1 MAECNMK
8 KLLVLFFLL
17 LLTACS
23 EGGGGGG
30 RGDAGSPPEISSVRL
45 AKLIDGQYVET
56 LNLEIGDT
64 ASFSVIAVD
73 PDLDMDTLYIDEY
86 LSPDFKTPVN
96 SVEIILSSQA
106 DPTTEY
112 VIETAEITGQVGSYL
127 DCFLVVD
134 SAGNESNEFCVNYM
148 LTEDSTTARSLSPSG
163 GIDFSSSTIDDRIVG

>member
-23 EGGGGGG
+23 EGGGGG
-30 RGDAGSPPEISSVRL
+30 DAGSPPEISSVRL
-45 AKLIDGQYVET
+45 ARLIDGQYVET
-56 LNLEIGDT
+56 SSFEIGD
-64 ASFSVIAVD
+64 AANILVIAVD
-73 PDLDMDTLYIDEY
+73 PDLDMDTMYIDEY
-86 LSPDFKTPVN
+86 LSPDFKTPFN
-96 SVEIILSSQA
+96 SLEIILSSQV

-112 VIETAEITGQVGSYL
+112 LLETAEITGQVGSYR

>member
-1 MAECNMK
+1 MAEYNMK

-17 LLTACS
+17 LLTACN
-23 EGGGGGG
+23 EGG
-30 RGDAGSPPEISSVRL
+30 DDDGSPPEISSVRL
-45 AKLIDGQYVET
+45 ARLIDGQYVET
-56 LNLEIGDT
+56 SSFEIGD
-64 ASFSVIAVD
+64 AANILVIAVD
-73 PDLDMDTLYIDEY
+73 PDLDMDTMYIDEY
-86 LSPDFKTPVN
+86 LSPDFKTPFD
-96 SVEIILSSQA
+96 SLEIILSSQV

-112 VIETAEITGQVGSYL
+112 LLETAEITGQVGSYR